1 MVVKTSPKEA
11 GIQASLDRLSK
22 FFANGH
28 ELDETTLKKIEAD
41 LIQIEAKIQLFNRW
55 KAF

>member
-1 MVVKTSPKEA
+1 MVVKTSLKED

-28 ELDETTLKKIEAD
+28 DLDEMTLKKIEAD
-41 LIQIEAKIQLFNRW
+41 LIQIEAKIQLFNR
-55 KAF
+55 KTF